1 MPIVRA
7 DVPEWLSH
15 QQCMEIRRELH
26 GCIARTW
33 FKEHIW
39 VAVRSY
45 VSELDERT
53 VIMTAEF
60 RVGRGHEKE
69 RAEALFL
76 EAHEVFQRIVGTQE
90 DELIV
95 LCRKFQQEDCISG
108 GGELPPL
115 DEATPDP
122 STLRTRAA
130 HASVSTH

>member
-1 MPIVRA
+1 
-7 DVPEWLSH
+7 
-15 QQCMEIRRELH
+15 MEIRKELH

-39 VAVRSY
+39 VAVRPY
-45 VSELDERT
+45 TSEPDERT

-76 EAHEVFQRIVGTQE
+76 EAQEVLERIVGTRE

-115 DEATPDP
+115 DEATPDARG
-122 STLRTRAA
+122 LRTFASKRAA
-130 HASVSTH
+130 

>member
-15 QQCMEIRRELH
+15 EQCVEIRKELQ

-39 VAVRSY
+39 VAARSY
-45 VSELDERT
+45 VSEPEERT

-76 EAHEVFQRIVGTQE
+76 EAHEVFERIVGTRE

-95 LCRKFQQEDCISG
+95 LCRKFHQEDCISG

-122 STLRTRAA
+122 IMLRTRAFERA
-130 HASVSTH
+130 A

>member
-7 DVPEWLSH
+7 DVPEWLTH
-15 QQCMEIRRELH
+15 EQCMEIRKELH

-45 VSELDERT
+45 ASEPEERT

-69 RAEALFL
+69 RAEALFV
-76 EAHEVFQRIVGTQE
+76 EAHEVLQRIVGTRE

-95 LCRKFQQEDCISG
+95 LCRKFQQEDCISAG
-108 GGELPPL
+108 VELPPL
-115 DEATPDP
+115 DEATPN
-122 STLRTRAA
+122 SSGLRTFAKVRAA
-130 HASVSTH
+130 